1 MVWGWMRDGNPWS
14 RQRPVPRVTILK
26 DSTLYVSVRKTI
38 WRHLKGG
45 FPRSQPLRFSE
56 GPRTG
61 PRNLHFSKPHAFPS
75 ESAAVG
81 EEALGKT
88 PAVRF

>member
-1 MVWGWMRDGNPWS
+1 MEIHGAGRGQSLESPS
-14 RQRPVPRVTILK
+14 LRT
-26 DSTLYVSVRKTI
+26 VSYMSVCARTI

-45 FPRSQPLRFSE
+45 FPRSQPLRFSG

-61 PRNLHFSKPHAFPS
+61 PRNLHFSKPHTFPG
-75 ESAAVG
+75 ESAAAG
-81 EEALGKT
+81 EEAFGKT